1 MKKLVLFGL
10 VISGLFA
17 FDLGKCA
24 SCHGDKLQHKYTQT
38 ELQDKLYK
46 FRKSTIMPMSKIA
59 NKLTDEEIK
68 KASIMYGGK

>member
-1 MKKLVLFGL
+1 MKKILPFIILFSSL
-10 VISGLFA
+10 YA

-24 SCHGDKLQHKYTQT
+24 SCHMDKLQHKFTKK
-38 ELQDKLYK
+38 ELQAKLYE